1 MFFES
6 WWQGLVFGVVTSI
19 ALLAICYGFAIKW
32 SKFTGED
39 KKQKQSCNA
48 HH

>member
-6 WWQGLVFGVVTSI
+6 WWQGLAFGIVTFTAMA
-19 ALLAICYGFAIKW
+19 ALCYAFTLKW

-39 KKQKQSCNA
+39 KKITQSVEV